1 MAAPRV
7 VAWDG
12 VGRCPDG
19 GLYERVESWYVCL
32 LCNRRGADWNHC
44 TSTHHVN
51 RLRIHLRLL
60 EEMQDEL
67 PQLPR
72 PPQQQQLQLVWA
84 QPDLG
89 TAAVE
94 PPPPPVEAPPPPPPQ
109 EDMLTLIQNLT
120 TRIET
125 LEGRVAELSAALE
138 IAASRTTSGWVDY
151 PTQ

>member
-1 MAAPRV
+1 MAAPSTMS
-7 VAWDG
+7 WDG

-19 GLYERVESWYVCL
+19 GLYERVETWYVCL
-32 LCNRRGADWNHC
+32 LCNRRGADWAHC
-44 TSTHHVN
+44 TSVPHVN
-51 RLRIHLRLL
+51 KLMAHRRLL
-60 EEMQDEL
+60 TEMLDEL
-67 PQLPR
+67 PQPPR

-89 TAAVE
+89 TAVVE

-125 LEGRVAELSAALE
+125 LEGRVAELNAALE
-138 IAASRTTSGWVDY
+138 IAAWTTSGWVDY
-151 PTQ
+151 STL